1 MSNAL
6 QYLGIAKKAGLLETG
21 EENTRLAVKKG
32 KARLLIVA
40 SDSSE
45 NAKKRAEGFVWESG
59 LPITPVPYT
68 KAEISS
74 LTGKAGCSMA
84 VILDAGL
91 ASSFAAALF
100 QEYGEQYGELA
111 EDLKQR
117 LEAEKRVKQR
127 SAANSAGKRRR
138 KYE

>member
-21 EENTRLAVKKG
+21 EENTHLAVKKG
-32 KARLLIVA
+32 SARLLIVA
-40 SDSSE
+40 SNSSE
-45 NAKKRAEGFVWESG
+45 NAKKRASGYVWEG
-59 LPITPVPYT
+59 KLPITTVPYT

-91 ASSFAAALF
+91 ASSFASALF

-117 LEAEKRVKQR
+117 LDAEKSRKQR
-127 SAANSAGKRRR
+127 SVTKSAGKRR
-138 KYE
+138 KKV